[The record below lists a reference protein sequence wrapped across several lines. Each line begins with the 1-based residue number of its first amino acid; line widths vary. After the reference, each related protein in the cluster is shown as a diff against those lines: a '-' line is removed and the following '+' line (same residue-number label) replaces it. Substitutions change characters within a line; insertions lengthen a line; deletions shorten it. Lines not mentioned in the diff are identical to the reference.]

1 MVWTS
6 TTDKDFGVVFLEL
19 GLGLSDGPDDSLER
33 IGDVGKVGNAAAND
47 KDLAIRMG
55 MFAHEINNSFGI
67 FVGLGFVGSAR
78 VLSVV
83 GEILDAA
90 EFNDGVGVDD

>member
-1 MVWTS
+1 MVWSS

-47 KDLAIRMG
+47 EDLAIRMG
-55 MFAHEINNSFGI
+55 MFAHEINNSFVFLFDFKVCMPI
-67 FVGLGFVGSAR
+67 QYKMYKNIWFY
-78 VLSVV
+78 
-83 GEILDAA
+83 
-90 EFNDGVGVDD
+90 